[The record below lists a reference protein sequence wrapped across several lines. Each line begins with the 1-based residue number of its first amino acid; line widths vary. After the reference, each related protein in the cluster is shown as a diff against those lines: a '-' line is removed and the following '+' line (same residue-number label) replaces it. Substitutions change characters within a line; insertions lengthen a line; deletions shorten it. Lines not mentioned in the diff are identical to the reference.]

1 MSTTAE
7 LPLFPLRLVL
17 FPGARLQL
25 KIFEARYLD
34 LVSRCLR
41 EGRGFGVVC
50 LRTGG
55 EVRTDAQPLSF
66 ELAGTLARID
76 EVDAAQPGIVHLRG
90 SGTRRFELVGAARQ
104 QADGLWLAPVQW
116 LADDAVVAP
125 AAALAPAVQAL
136 AQAIAALAA
145 QGTQPFDAPLRLDD
159 AGWVANRWC
168 ELLPLPLPTRQQLML
183 LPDPQARL
191 QLVDACLRRAGLV
204 GG

>member
-1 MSTTAE
+1 MSEHVE

-17 FPGARLQL
+17 FPGAR
-25 KIFEARYLD
+25 
-34 LVSRCLR
+34 
-41 EGRGFGVVC
+41 
-50 LRTGG
+50 
-55 EVRTDAQPLSF
+55 
-66 ELAGTLARID
+66 
-76 EVDAAQPGIVHLRG
+76 
-90 SGTRRFELVGAARQ
+90 Q
-104 QADGLWLAPVQW
+104 QTDGLWLAPVRW

-136 AQAIAALAA
+136 VQAIAALAA

-159 AGWVANRWC
+159 AGWVSNRWC
-168 ELLPLPLPTRQQLML
+168 ELLPLPLPTRQQLLL